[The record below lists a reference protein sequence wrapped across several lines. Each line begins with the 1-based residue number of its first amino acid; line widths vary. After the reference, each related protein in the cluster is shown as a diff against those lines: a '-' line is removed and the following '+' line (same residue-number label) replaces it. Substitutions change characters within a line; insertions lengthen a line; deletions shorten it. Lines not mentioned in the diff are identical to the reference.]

1 MYDNWNVSYT
11 NVDNNVSFFLQRT
24 SPCNDIKSWSCSS
37 SKKHLRGDFHN
48 YVDEDHLY
56 SALFLGPKK
65 ICPWEETF
73 NISCD
78 AKASNYVGVK
88 KKLNHTAA
96 QDYCLKS
103 LTKFSVRG
111 KLAIFQNDSGL
122 ANIRDF
128 IKTIENNQENNMNIY
143 WTGVKCESN
152 TGHCK
157 FSDGTDASF
166 ANKITGDDGICVAV
180 PTHGHPKRSNCLKP
194 NYFICKI
201 TNFSSQ
207 GIIT

>member
-1 MYDNWNVSYT
+1 MSMKIICILHFSWDLKRYVRGRKRLI
-11 NVDNNVSFFLQRT
+11 FLVTPRLQT
-24 SPCNDIKSWSCSS
+24 M
-37 SKKHLRGDFHN
+37 L
-48 YVDEDHLY
+48 
-56 SALFLGPKK
+56 
-65 ICPWEETF
+65 
-73 NISCD
+73 
-78 AKASNYVGVK
+78 ASK

-111 KLAIFQNDSGL
+111 KLAIFENDSGL